1 MSVATKTRIVLAAR
15 PQGNPVPSDF
25 RLESA
30 PITAVGDGE
39 LLVRNLYVSI
49 DPYHRTLMGSGPGE
63 AEAMTIGDP
72 MVGAAVGRVEESRHP
87 DFAVGDNVVGF
98 FGWQDRGVVAGEAA
112 RKIIGD
118 DAPLSAS
125 LGVLGMVGQT
135 AWVGVTQ
142 ILKPKAGETVVV
154 SAASGGVGTLAGQI
168 ARLNGARVI
177 GIAGGPEKVRY
188 VVEELGFDAAVDY
201 KAPDFADQLA
211 RAAPDGIDAAFENV
225 GGAVFAAV
233 VANLNMNARVALCG
247 LISTYNSADPTV
259 AEGHDLLDIIFWK
272 RLNVHAFAVLNYVD
286 LTPQFLQ
293 EMGDWLKAGKVRQT
307 EDVVDGLDA
316 IPTAFPRLFNGQT
329 RGKLIAKLG

>member
-1 MSVATKTRIVLAAR
+1 MPKDTKTVIVLAAR
-15 PQGNPVPSDF
+15 PQGDPVPSDL
-25 RLESA
+25 RLEPA
-30 PITAVGDGE
+30 PLGAVGDGE
-39 LLVRNLYVSI
+39 LVVRNLYVSI

-63 AEAMTIGDP
+63 AEPMNIGDP
-72 MVGAAVGRVEESRHP
+72 MSSGAVGRVEESRHP

-98 FGWQDRGVVAGEAA
+98 FGWQDRGVVAGDAA
-112 RKIIGD
+112 RKIIG

-154 SAASGGVGTLAGQI
+154 SAASGGVGSLAGQI
-168 ARLNGARVI
+168 ARVNGARVI
-177 GIAGGPEKVRY
+177 GIVGGAEKVRY
-188 VVEELGFDAAVDY
+188 LVEELGFDAAVDY
-201 KAPDFADQLA
+201 KAPDLADQLV

-247 LISTYNSADPTV
+247 LISTYNSADPAA
-259 AEGHDLLDIIFWK
+259 AEGPDLLNGIYWK
-272 RLNVHAFAVLNYVD
+272 RLMVHAFDVLNYGD
-286 LTPQFLQ
+286 LMPQFLE
-293 EMGDWLKAGKVRQT
+293 EMGDWLKAGKIRQI
-307 EDVVDGLDA
+307 EDVVDGLEA
-316 IPTAFPRLFNGQT
+316 IPMAFPRLFNGQT